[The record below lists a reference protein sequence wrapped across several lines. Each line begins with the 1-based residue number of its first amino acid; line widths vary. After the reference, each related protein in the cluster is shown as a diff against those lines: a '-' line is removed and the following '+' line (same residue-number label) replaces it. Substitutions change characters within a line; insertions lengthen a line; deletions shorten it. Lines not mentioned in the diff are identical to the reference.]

1 MVGIQNELNKQ
12 KFQQVPD
19 CELSLL
25 ILSPLPLAKIKVNSF
40 KISSLVPTLT
50 RYLIK

>member
-1 MVGIQNELNKQ
+1 MVGIQNKLNKQ

-19 CELSLL
+19 YELSLL

-40 KISSLVPTLT
+40 KISSLVPTLI